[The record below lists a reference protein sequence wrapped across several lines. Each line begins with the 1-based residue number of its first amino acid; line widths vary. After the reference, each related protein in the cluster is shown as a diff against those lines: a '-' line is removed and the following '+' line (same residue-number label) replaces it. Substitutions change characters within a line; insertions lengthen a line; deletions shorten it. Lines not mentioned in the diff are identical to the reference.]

1 MEANP
6 NLGNQQRVP
15 LCIIESLRAGIAS
28 KSVSKYFSQSREDT
42 LARVEDDLTQMAE
55 DGVPQGL
62 VISASYGQ
70 GKTHL
75 LNQISELAHTQ
86 NYAVSSLVVSKE
98 SQVHNLKRF
107 YHKVASSIMLPG
119 ETESGLERRLA
130 KLRPSSDSVQDLLI
144 QADNHLHPK
153 LNYVLRGYFSS
164 TDPYDQ
170 FLLYGDMTGDSL
182 SIVDIREILQRALG
196 SKPRIPKMSNDQ
208 FGQYF
213 ILLGWLVRLLGHKG
227 LVILFD
233 EAELLGALGFVSRM
247 KAYLHFASLLGL
259 GGPFKMRFCY
269 PVFFFASGFYS
280 DVIVQ
285 KREIVNVEK
294 RASGKFEKA
303 DAIAIQSVLDFLLND
318 REELDDLSSKEVE
331 NILASIKQLHGLA
344 YGWDAV
350 LDIRRVLEKTEDAPL
365 RTVIRGAIESL
376 DISLLYQENAPQI
389 AVNALDV
396 AIPGEDEEIF
406 ANDLDTE
413 LVETK

>member
-1 MEANP
+1 
-6 NLGNQQRVP
+6 
-15 LCIIESLRAGIAS
+15 
-28 KSVSKYFSQSREDT
+28 
-42 LARVEDDLTQMAE
+42 
-55 DGVPQGL
+55 
-62 VISASYGQ
+62 
-70 GKTHL
+70 
-75 LNQISELAHTQ
+75 
-86 NYAVSSLVVSKE
+86 
-98 SQVHNLKRF
+98 
-107 YHKVASSIMLPG
+107 
-119 ETESGLERRLA
+119 
-130 KLRPSSDSVQDLLI
+130 
-144 QADNHLHPK
+144 
-153 LNYVLRGYFSS
+153 
-164 TDPYDQ
+164 
-170 FLLYGDMTGDSL
+170 
-182 SIVDIREILQRALG
+182 
-196 SKPRIPKMSNDQ
+196 
-208 FGQYF
+208 
-213 ILLGWLVRLLGHKG
+213 
-227 LVILFD
+227 
-233 EAELLGALGFVSRM
+233 M

-294 RASGKFEKA
+294 RASEKFEKA

-318 REELDDLSSKEVE
+318 REELDDLSSNEVE